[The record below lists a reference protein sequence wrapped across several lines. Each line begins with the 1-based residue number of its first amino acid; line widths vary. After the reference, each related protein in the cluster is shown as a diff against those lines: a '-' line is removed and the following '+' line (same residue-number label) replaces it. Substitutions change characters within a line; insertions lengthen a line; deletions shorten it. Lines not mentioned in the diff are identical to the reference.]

1 MQAALAKAQEAVA
14 LIEGVPG
21 YAESEGL
28 QRLESQLLAD
38 LYDTLTYG
46 AIECGCAENPQALEL
61 AGRFYERQLDSSQ
74 PCETVITPFDLSLA
88 TTIFSEDG
96 SSFLELV
103 PRSVLYAENVRDSAL
118 ESALRDALLATC
130 AFIRSL
136 VSEKGAMPLQGF
148 EERIAQ
154 GRPSQDEQ
162 QRVSDLL
169 TNRAQMDAE
178 LAAALDE
185 LNALVGL
192 DRLKTEVASL
202 ANLIR
207 VRRVRQMAGA
217 KGSPLS
223 LHLVFVG
230 NPGTGKTTVARLI
243 GRIYKALGVLSSGH
257 VVEANRSRL
266 VGQYIGY
273 TAAQT
278 NDVVNEALGGVL
290 FIDEA
295 YALVPEQTPNDFG
308 QEAIS
313 TLLTAMEDHRDDL
326 VVIVAG
332 YPEPME
338 RFLDSNPGLRS
349 RFSRYIHFDDYS
361 DAELTEIFTKF
372 CEDEGVSVNGR
383 DTWMLERRFARLRE
397 EQGESFAN
405 ARTVRNLFEQALMN
419 QANRLATKAE
429 ISVEEACILAPEDFA
444 CEGGSHGIR

>member
-14 LIEGVPG
+14 LIKGVPE

-38 LYDTLTYG
+38 LYDMLAYG
-46 AIECGCAENPQALEL
+46 AIECGCAENPQVLQL
-61 AGRFYERQLDSSQ
+61 AGRFYEPQLDSSQ

-88 TTIFSEDG
+88 TTLWAEDG
-96 SSFLELV
+96 GSFLELV

-118 ESALRDALLATC
+118 ESALRGALLAVC
-130 AFIRSL
+130 GFIRSL
-136 VSEKGAMPLQGF
+136 VSGKGAMPLQGF

-162 QRVSDLL
+162 RRVSDLL
-169 TNRAQMDAE
+169 TSRAQMDAD
-178 LAAALDE
+178 LAVALDE

-207 VRRVRQMAGA
+207 VRRVREMAGA

-243 GRIYKALGVLSSGH
+243 GRIYMALGVLSSGH

-273 TAAQT
+273 TAVQT

-295 YALVPEQTPNDFG
+295 YALVPEETPNDFG

-361 DAELTEIFTKF
+361 DAELTEIFMKF
-372 CEDEGVSVNGR
+372 CEGEGVSVNGR
-383 DTWMLERRFARLRE
+383 DLWLLERRFAQLRQ
-397 EQGESFAN
+397 EQSESFAN

-419 QANRLATKAE
+419 QANRLACKAE
-429 ISVEEACILAPEDFA
+429 ISVGEACVLAPEDFA
-444 CEGGSHGIR
+444 GEGGSHGIR